1 MTARIRWSVAALALV
16 ALSLGACSNKNAK
29 ASDVEKTL
37 KDAGATTEQAK
48 CVASDLD
55 KALDQKQMNEVAK
68 ADELSEL
75 KKSLQDIVN
84 ETLNKCLVE
93 GESSD
98 SETGD
103 TSDTTEPEGSG
114 DETTTTTAG

>member
-1 MTARIRWSVAALALV
+1 MTARTRWSVAALALV
-16 ALSLGACSNKNAK
+16 ALTLGACSSKNAK
-29 ASDVEKTL
+29 ASDVRKTL
-37 KDAGATTEQAK
+37 KDAGATTEQAD
-48 CVASDLD
+48 CVAEGLD
-55 KALDQKQMNEVAK
+55 DKLDQKQMNEVAK

-114 DETTTTTAG
+114 DETTTTTSG